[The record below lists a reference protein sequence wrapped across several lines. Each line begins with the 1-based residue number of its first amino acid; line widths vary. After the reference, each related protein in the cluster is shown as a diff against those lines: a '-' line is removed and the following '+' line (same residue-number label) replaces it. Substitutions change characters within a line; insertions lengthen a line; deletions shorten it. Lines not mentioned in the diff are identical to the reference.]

1 MKSFLLVSSSGKQPE
16 SKRIHIKMIIDKGV
30 FLMVFDQL
38 TFTLLIRQMSR
49 KFTEGL
55 CNKFLN
61 KHAQHIYIYHRG
73 KLSTL
78 PRLGFRISLDEYLL
92 KEK

>member
-55 CNKFLN
+55 SNNKFLN
-61 KHAQHIYIYHRG
+61 KHAQHIY
-73 KLSTL
+73 TT
-78 PRLGFRISLDEYLL
+78 
-92 KEK
+92 